1 MKELNAKNL
10 EFIRKRDQKIDSA
23 AVRGDNTGHRI
34 LGGSSVVSGRLV
46 AERLK
51 VSAYVQ
57 FKLKGPK

>member
-10 EFIRKRDQKIDSA
+10 ESIRKRNQKIDSA
-23 AVRGDNTGHRI
+23 SVRGDDTGNRI
-34 LGGSSVVSGRLV
+34 SGGFGVVSDRLV
-46 AERLK
+46 VERLK